1 MEQIIML
8 CVFAVAA
15 AICIRAFVWSD
26 QKSKYNETRSLAV
39 ISAQSAAE
47 TLKYYSG
54 DLEKTA
60 EKMGRES
67 KIENGTLSVG
77 FDGYSIVIRTQ
88 ETSGNVGEAVV
99 SADDGKGGEYVR
111 FSVRWQEGG
120 SSK

>member
-1 MEQIIML
+1 ML